1 MNLIDALN
9 RGIEIKERKTEFL
22 FNQEAVEESRKIM
35 ETFRNF
41 NHLYPG
47 SIYKE
52 VYDSLDSFLR
62 EYSFSHSS
70 K

>member
-9 RGIEIKERKTEFL
+9 RGIEIKERKTDFL
-22 FNQEAVEESRKIM
+22 SNPEIVEESRKII
-35 ETFRNF
+35 ETFEKF

-62 EYSFSHSS
+62 DYASCKAS
-70 K
+70 